1 MDEEGDRMVSV
12 ARASGLRGIILKRKN
27 RVNPTT
33 GSRNASTRESS
44 KHKATKLLWSQPR
57 KRSPNF
63 TIVKTKKCNYRI
75 IQRCP

>member
-1 MDEEGDRMVSV
+1 MDEEADRMVSV

-44 KHKATKLLWSQPR
+44 KHKATKNSMVSAQEEKSKLYHS
-57 KRSPNF
+57 
-63 TIVKTKKCNYRI
+63 
-75 IQRCP
+75 